1 MHFKAGHVSSG
12 PLMSMKRRHT
22 NPVRSTEVGHETPLR
37 LDVAAALA
45 YPDGSMTASGL
56 RREAKRG
63 RLVIERTAGKDYTTL
78 AAIERMRELCRV
90 EPTARVS
97 GLKKP
102 NETPMETLP
111 IMPAGA
117 SRTAAA
123 NTALAAARTTVAA
136 LKKPSPP
143 ISPRS
148 MSPAPRAAS
157 VHRLPSRWPT

>member
-1 MHFKAGHVSSG
+1 
-12 PLMSMKRRHT
+12 MKRRHT
-22 NPVRSTEVGHETPLR
+22 NLVRSTEVGHETPLR
-37 LDVAAALA
+37 LDVAAAIA

-102 NETPMETLP
+102 NETPMETLTKTRCR
-111 IMPAGA
+111 GVCCW
-117 SRTAAA
+117 
-123 NTALAAARTTVAA
+123 LAYD
-136 LKKPSPP
+136 KS
-143 ISPRS
+143 
-148 MSPAPRAAS
+148 
-157 VHRLPSRWPT
+157 